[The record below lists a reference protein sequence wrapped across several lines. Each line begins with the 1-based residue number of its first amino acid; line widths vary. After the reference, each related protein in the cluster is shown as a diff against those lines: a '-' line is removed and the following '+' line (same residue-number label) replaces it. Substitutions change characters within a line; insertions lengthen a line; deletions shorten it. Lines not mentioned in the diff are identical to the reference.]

1 MTMQKVSPSSS
12 SPVDV
17 SDIATKMNIWPA
29 NMGILTDSLR
39 VLQKP
44 NVLQIF
50 TLFLYSTQIPRY
62 THYEIQV
69 HLMNVFP
76 KLNVHCT

>member
-44 NVLQIF
+44 KMSCK
-50 TLFLYSTQIPRY
+50 YSPSYFIVRKSRGTRIMKYKY
-62 THYEIQV
+62 TS
-69 HLMNVFP
+69 
-76 KLNVHCT
+76 